1 MDNWRF
7 CLNFGDYLAR
17 RYDEPSKTPRRY
29 IITVREY
36 MKVTAAIRLVSRIA
50 LWAIVA
56 LVLLVAACGVMV
68 YSPWVQDTL
77 TRHLVAYVNRSSE
90 GRMAVSLERLRL
102 RFPLRLS
109 VEGLTVVECGVDTLV
124 SVGELATGVKVAPLI
139 QGRVVTDDVAMT
151 DGLMRLGTPD
161 SLMYMR
167 IKAHLMEI
175 EGVSVGLRN
184 MDISADAAHIASG
197 SVTMALRPDTAATDT
212 AEAPRPEPSAMR
224 IALGKLSLQD
234 FSYTMRMLPTID
246 TLAAVISHGCVSNV
260 VIDMAEQRVAIDTFG
275 GIGLDAKFI
284 APDAATVAATP
295 VAPASSDTT
304 AAPWTIEISNIH
316 FARSHAL
323 YTTRGVTPAPGL
335 DFAYIEADSL
345 ELDITDFYNR
355 RDVVSIPLQ
364 LNAIERSGVN
374 LHAGGRLDIS
384 SEALKLT
391 DFDIST
397 TDNTTLRASG
407 LLGMGDMMTD
417 PSVALQLQAAG
428 KLSLADIGR
437 LFPAAK
443 PLTAMMPRGD
453 AVRLDLDV
461 QGTSGRLNLRK
472 INVGINNHVNVDITG
487 TVTNAM
493 QPERLGGDID
503 IHGNIIDL
511 TTLKNNL
518 LGRDMAQT
526 LCIPPMTI
534 DGSVAM
540 HGGAVEGSVQAVTA
554 AGRLALD
561 GQWHSRHAEY
571 SASLTAD
578 RFPVAAF
585 MPSAGIGDVSAS
597 LDISGRGYNPFDSTM
612 VAQARLDISSA
623 TYGGYD
629 YSGITGEATIDGGS
643 AGVALR
649 STNPDA
655 TFALDASG
663 NLVGDTY
670 DWTMVLSGD
679 HIDLKALKM
688 SEEDA
693 SLQVS
698 LDGSAKISPSA
709 RYIDADV
716 TLRSLRYDHAAGNIA
731 VRDIRAQLNADDS
744 TTNAT
749 LRNRDLYTYFSSDA
763 PIDTL
768 AGRMSRTLCLLDSQ
782 ITRHRVNVDELQRAL
797 PPFVLDVSAGN
808 NNILTDILADSRAGF
823 RRLHIEASNDSTLSL
838 SGKVLALRSGTLTLD
853 TISAELSQYGEDA
866 AFTIKM
872 DNAPGTLDSY
882 AHVRLD
888 GFLTDN
894 NVTLRLQQHNI
905 SGDKGYDIGARATL
919 GRELLQLRFVP
930 TSPTINYKPWT
941 VNTDNYVTYCMSDKH
956 LDANLHISGGDS
968 SIAIFTEHR
977 GEHHHDGD
985 SDDDDNDSHAT
996 AQEDLVVELR
1006 KIHLADMVAL
1016 NPLSTP
1022 MSGDLSADMRL
1033 NHHSG
1038 VLEGNG
1044 NVTLTDFYYGKER
1057 VGTIGADMTIATDA
1071 DGMLR
1076 AQAELS
1082 VDGVRTMTLAG
1093 ALNDST
1099 ATSPLALDFSMIH
1112 FPLTS
1117 VNPFLPPTLARLRGT
1132 LNGSL
1137 NITGNSDNPVFDGWL
1152 QFDSTAVRAAII
1164 ATEYP
1169 VSDVKIPVERSK
1181 VRFDNFSIKGVNDRS
1196 LAINGTVD
1204 ISSMA
1209 SPLIDLTLTAD
1220 NMQICGTSRPS
1231 RGADIYGKGFISTNT
1246 RVRSNDK
1253 YMFVKADVA
1262 IEPGTNITYVM
1273 PSAVSTIT
1281 SQSAG
1286 EMVRFV
1292 NFADTAR
1299 VEAPD
1304 SLTVGQLAVIVDAT
1318 LHIRSGST
1326 VNVDLS
1332 TDGKDRL
1339 QLMADGELE
1348 FTMSPVND
1356 GRLSGRLSI
1365 DKGFVRYT
1373 PPLMSEKLFTFSDN
1387 SYVAFTGD
1395 MMNPQLG
1402 IHAVDKI
1409 KANVTQEGANSRL
1422 VNFDVGLSVTGSL
1435 SNMNVGFDLSTAD
1448 DVTVANELASMS
1460 ADQRAN
1466 QAMNMLLYGVYTGPG
1481 TKAGA
1486 QLSGNPLFSFLES
1499 RINSW
1504 AASAIKGVDIS
1515 FGIDQ
1520 YNKTTD
1526 GSTSS
1531 TMSYSYQVSKS
1542 LFNDRLKIV
1551 VGGNY
1556 STDATADE
1564 NFSQNLINDISFE
1577 YYLNKAQTMN
1587 VRVFRHTGFESILEG
1602 EITEMGVGF
1611 VYRRKMRRLSELFK
1625 PFNFLKKKD
1634 TAPSAAADT
1643 TEATAEPAATDSIA
1657 HEKD

>member
-1 MDNWRF
+1 
-7 CLNFGDYLAR
+7 
-17 RYDEPSKTPRRY
+17 
-29 IITVREY
+29 
-36 MKVTAAIRLVSRIA
+36 MKVTAAIRLVSKIA
-50 LWAIVA
+50 LWAIVTV
-56 LVLLVAACGVMV
+56 VLLVAACGAMV

-77 TRHLVAYVNRSSE
+77 TRHLVSYVNRSGE
-90 GRMAVSLERLRL
+90 GRLAVSLERLRL
-102 RFPLRLS
+102 RFPLQLS
-109 VEGLTVVECGVDTLV
+109 IEGLTVVECGVDTLV
-124 SVGELATGVKVAPLI
+124 AVGKAGTGVKVMPLF

-151 DGLMRLGTPD
+151 DGLMRLGSTD

-175 EGVSVGLRN
+175 EGVSVGLRD
-184 MDISADAAHIASG
+184 MDISADAARIASG
-197 SVTMALRPDTAATDT
+197 SVVMVLRPDTAAAGT
-212 AEAPRPEPSAMR
+212 AAVPPAEPSAMR

-234 FSYTMRMLPTID
+234 FSYTMRMLHAID
-246 TLAAVISHGCVSNV
+246 SLAAVIPHGCVSNV
-260 VIDMAEQRVAIDTFG
+260 VIDMAEQRVAIDSFA
-275 GIGLDAKFI
+275 GIGLDAAYI

-295 VAPASSDTT
+295 VAPESTDTT
-304 AAPWTIEISNIH
+304 AVPWTIEIADIH

-364 LNAIERSGVN
+364 LNAIERCGVN

-384 SEALKLT
+384 SKALKFS

-397 TDNTTLRASG
+397 TDNTTLRAAG
-407 LLGMGDMMTD
+407 LLGMGDMVSD

-461 QGTSGRLNLRK
+461 QGTSGRLDLRK
-472 INVGINNHVNVDITG
+472 INVGINSHVSVDITG

-493 QPERLGGDID
+493 RPDRLGGDLD

-518 LGRDMAQT
+518 LSRDMAQT

-540 HGGAVEGSVQAVTA
+540 RDGAVEGTVQAVTA

-561 GQWHSRHAEY
+561 AQWHSRRAEY
-571 SASLTAD
+571 AASLTAD

-585 MPSAGIGDVSAS
+585 MPSLGIGNVSAS
-597 LDISGRGYNPFDSTM
+597 LDVSGKGYNPFDSTM
-612 VAQARLDISSA
+612 VAQARLDIISA
-623 TYGGYD
+623 AYGGYD
-629 YSGITGEATIDGGS
+629 YSGISGEASVEGG
-643 AGVALR
+643 AAIVALR
-649 STNPDA
+649 SSNPDA

-663 NLVGDTY
+663 NLIGDTY
-670 DWTMVLSGD
+670 DWTMMLSGD

-693 SLQVS
+693 SLQLS
-698 LDGSAKISPSA
+698 LDGSAKLSPSA
-709 RYIDADV
+709 RYIDADL

-731 VRDIRAQLNADDS
+731 MRDIRAQLNADDS
-744 TTNAT
+744 TTNAS
-749 LRNRDLYTYFSSDA
+749 LRNRDLYTYFSSES

-768 AGRMSRTLCLLDSQ
+768 AARMSRTLCLLDSQ
-782 ITRHRVNVDELQRAL
+782 ITRHRINVDELQRAL

-808 NNILTDILADSRAGF
+808 NNILTDILSDSRAGF
-823 RRLHIEASNDSTLSL
+823 KRLHLEASNDSLLTL
-838 SGKVLALRSGTLTLD
+838 SGKVLALQSGTLTLD

-872 DNAPGTLDSY
+872 DNAPGSLDSY

-888 GFLTDN
+888 GFLMDN
-894 NVTLRLQQHNI
+894 NVSLRLQQHNI
-905 SGDKGYDIGARATL
+905 AGDKGYDIGARATL

-930 TSPTINYKPWT
+930 TSPTINYKPWS
-941 VNTDNYVTYCMSDKH
+941 VNADNYVSYCIADKH
-956 LDANLHISGGDS
+956 LDANLHITGGDS

-977 GEHHHDGD
+977 GEHHHDDAAGD
-985 SDDDDNDSHAT
+985 DADNDSHAT
-996 AQEDLVVELR
+996 VQEDLIVQLR

-1071 DGMLR
+1071 DGLLR
-1076 AQAELS
+1076 AQAQLS

-1117 VNPFLPPTLARLRGT
+1117 VNPFLPSSLARLRGT

-1137 NITGNSDNPVFDGWL
+1137 NITGDSDNPIFDGWL

-1181 VRFDNFSIKGVNDRS
+1181 VRFDNFSIRGVNDRS

-1332 TDGKDRL
+1332 TDGKDKL

-1356 GRLSGRLSI
+1356 GRLSGRLTI

-1402 IHAVDKI
+1402 VHAVDKI

-1422 VNFDVGLSVTGSL
+1422 VNFDVALSVTGSL

-1634 TAPSAAADT
+1634 TATAPAADT
-1643 TEATAEPAATDSIA
+1643 TAIA
-1657 HEKD
+1657 PSTPPLTP